1 MDYGRRIAT
10 LLLSTIA
17 EVKRF
22 PDIAMS
28 FNGDLFLKHKRSV
41 IDATSLMGIFSL
53 DLSEPI
59 GLYAIADD
67 MEINKLLTQLTNE
80 GYNIEVTL

>member
-10 LLLSTIA
+10 LYLTTIA

-22 PDIAMS
+22 PDIAMN
-28 FNGDLFLKHKRSV
+28 FNGDIFLKHKRSV
-41 IDATSLMGIFSL
+41 IDGTSLMGIFSL
-53 DLSEPI
+53 DLSEPV

-67 MEINKLLTQLTNE
+67 VEINKLLTQLTNE
-80 GYNIEVTL
+80 GYNLEITL